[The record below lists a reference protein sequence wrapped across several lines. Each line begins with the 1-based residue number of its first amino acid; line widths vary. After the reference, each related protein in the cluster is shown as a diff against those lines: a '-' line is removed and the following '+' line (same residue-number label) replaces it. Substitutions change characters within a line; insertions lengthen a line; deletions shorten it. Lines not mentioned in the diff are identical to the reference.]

1 MNKKNEK
8 IIKELVWLEAV
19 IMTYIVTF
27 VLVMLGSAY
36 AGVMFFMVAFL
47 VFGFCFSEMCIRDS
61 LDME

>member
-36 AGVMFFMVAFL
+36 AGVMFL
-47 VFGFCFSEMCIRDS
+47 VFGFCFSVCEEKD
-61 LDME
+61 EGQQ

>member
-27 VLVMLGSAY
+27 VLVM
-36 AGVMFFMVAFL
+36 
-47 VFGFCFSEMCIRDS
+47 FS
-61 LDME
+61 LL

>member
-36 AGVMFFMVAFL
+36 AGVMFFMVAFF
-47 VFGFCFSEMCIRDS
+47 VFGFCFSVFEEKDERQH
-61 LDME
+61 

>member
-47 VFGFCFSEMCIRDS
+47 VFGFCFSV
-61 LDME
+61 

>member
-47 VFGFCFSEMCIRDS
+47 VFGFCFSVYEEKD
-61 LDME
+61 EGQQ

>member
-27 VLVMLGSAY
+27 VLVMLGVSLCWCNVLY
-36 AGVMFFMVAFL
+36 GCILGIWFL
-47 VFGFCFSEMCIRDS
+47 FQCVCEEKDEGQQ
-61 LDME
+61 

>member
-36 AGVMFFMVAFL
+36 AGVMFCILGIWFL
-47 VFGFCFSEMCIRDS
+47 FQCV
-61 LDME
+61 

>member
-27 VLVMLGSAY
+27 VLVMLG
-36 AGVMFFMVAFL
+36 
-47 VFGFCFSEMCIRDS
+47 
-61 LDME
+61 

>member
-36 AGVMFFMVAFL
+36 VGVMFFMVAFL
-47 VFGFCFSEMCIRDS
+47 VFDFSFS
-61 LDME
+61 V

>member
-36 AGVMFFMVAFL
+36 AGVLYGCILGIWFL
-47 VFGFCFSEMCIRDS
+47 FQCV
-61 LDME
+61 

>member
-47 VFGFCFSEMCIRDS
+47 VFGGPMSRFSTS
-61 LDME
+61 

>member
-27 VLVMLGSAY
+27 VLLMLGSAY

-47 VFGFCFSEMCIRDS
+47 VFGFCFSVCEEKD
-61 LDME
+61 EGQQ